1 MMQSEY
7 RIRYTAEQ
15 LDDALKN
22 GAISEEMYNANIE
35 SARLFSKRMSDV
47 NSMLNEGAYIFSRS
61 PSDLKEDF
69 ELRLINQDVF
79 NAASWFGTLNLRNH
93 GDCGIISV
101 KLRFSLMGL
110 KVGGRYDTFEYILD
124 TEDSQISDRRYCVH
138 GTLFEGCGN
147 YRAPDSADI
156 RTVSPRITKH
166 IVDLI
171 SCLIEDGS
179 LKKDYVGAEGFDCTF
194 FDLYVRTEEG
204 SIHTK
209 GTDTY
214 PLFLRCIML
223 MMCATDS

>member
-1 MMQSEY
+1 MQSEY

-15 LDDALKN
+15 LDEALKN
-22 GAISEEMYNANIE
+22 GTISEEIYNVNIE
-35 SARLFSKRMSDV
+35 SAKSFSERISLV
-47 NSMLNEGAYIFSRS
+47 NSMMNDGTYIFSRS
-61 PSDLKEDF
+61 PSDVKEDF
-69 ELRLINQDVF
+69 ELRLVNQNTVD
-79 NAASWFGTLNLRNH
+79 AASWLSTVDMSDNKE
-93 GDCGIISV
+93 DIISV

-147 YRAPDSADI
+147 YRAPDSADK
-156 RTVSPRITKH
+156 RTVPIEVTNH
-166 IVDLI
+166 IVNLV
-171 SCLIEDGS
+171 SYLMKNGS

-194 FDLYVRTEEG
+194 FDLYIRTENG

-214 PLFLRCIML
+214 PMFLRCIML
-223 MMCATDS
+223 MMNAVDS